1 MVLDILYKINI
12 IKLLLYVGSH
22 YYHNNYF
29 GVSNNPS
36 YLYGTFSC
44 SGSEKSLMN
53 CPRSS
58 YNSLLNCK
66 SNEIAGVHCEGKILT
81 SIYYSLTAAYIVLL
95 KINFK

>member
-1 MVLDILYKINI
+1 MVLDILYNINI
-12 IKLLLYVGSH
+12 ISLLLYVGSR

-29 GVSNNPS
+29 GVSNSPS
-36 YLYGTFSC
+36 FLYGIFSC
-44 SGSEKSLMN
+44 SGSEKSLTN

-81 SIYYSLTAAYIVLL
+81 SIYYIFTAAYIVLL
-95 KINFK
+95 VINFK